1 MAQKGFIKIIYDKKT
16 KKILG
21 VHIFGRG
28 GADIISNFSI
38 IMQMGLPIDRL
49 SYCFFNHPTYAE
61 IIKELGQLVAN

>member
-1 MAQKGFIKIIYDKKT
+1 VAQKGFIKIIYDKKT

-38 IMQMGLPIDRL
+38 IMQMDLPIEKL
-49 SYCFFNHPTYAE
+49 THCFFNHPTYAE
-61 IIKELGQLVAN
+61 IIKELGQMVVN